1 MPRKDVY
8 MKKAMLKVV
17 LPAVA
22 ALAVVGSGYAV
33 WYFNGQTTDKAT
45 MDLKITAESKIGNIA
60 VTTKDAAS
68 LVFDQ
73 AARPADVK
81 AGHGANGE
89 GVKFSSAT
97 DLTKDTFAD
106 MTSKVVSYTA
116 DTLTANADAKT
127 LYYRGYMAVPTAVET
142 VIKPTVEAKATAAT
156 AADMTK
162 FGTDGFIADDNYT
175 YYTLTMAPASAAENL
190 DQTNLYT
197 IVARTFEYE
206 AAVDTTVENG
216 TGSVIGYQQVKT
228 AVTAAAGKTIQF
240 YFAAN
245 YNA

>member
-1 MPRKDVY
+1 
-8 MKKAMLKVV
+8 
-17 LPAVA
+17 
-22 ALAVVGSGYAV
+22 
-33 WYFNGQTTDKAT
+33 
-45 MDLKITAESKIGNIA
+45 
-60 VTTKDAAS
+60 
-68 LVFDQ
+68 VFDQ

-228 AVTAAAGKTIQF
+228 AVTAAAGLSQKEIRFSQENLILFIGSFWRNMHQTLFLFIYITRLSSPATLIQF
-240 YFAAN
+240 LIKFIQF
-245 YNA
+245 